1 MPSLSKAITLVES
14 EHEKHRTQAEK
25 LINQC
30 LPLSGNSIR
39 IGITGVPGAGKSTFI
54 ESFGGL
60 LAAEGKKVAIL
71 AVDPSSSQSKGSIL
85 GDKTRM
91 ERLVQNSNVFIRP
104 SASGSHLGG
113 VAKKTRE
120 SIVLCEAAGYDVIL
134 IETIGVGQSETTV
147 HSMVDFF
154 LLLQIVGAGDELQ
167 GMKRG
172 IMELCD
178 AILINKADGDNIQ
191 RAKLA
196 RQEYINALHL
206 FSEKPNG
213 WIPKV
218 LTCSALEHIG
228 IDKVWEMIQSYVSY
242 TKDNDTFIA
251 KREQQEEF
259 WLFDTLNQAVLNK
272 FYTHKNVKKELNN
285 QLELL
290 KQKKAT
296 PYDAASTILKFFD

>member
-1 MPSLSKAITLVES
+1 MPALSKAITLVES
-14 EHEKHRTQAEK
+14 HHAKHREEAEK
-25 LINQC
+25 LIKKC
-30 LPLSGNSIR
+30 LPHSGQSIR

-60 LAAEGKKVAIL
+60 LASKGKKVAVL

-91 ERLVQNSNVFIRP
+91 ERLVQNPNVFIRP
-104 SASGSHLGG
+104 SASGTHLGG

-120 SIVLCEAAGYDVIL
+120 SIILCEAAGYEIIL
-134 IETIGVGQSETTV
+134 VETIGVGQSETTV

-178 AILINKADGDNIQ
+178 AILINKADGDNVQ
-191 RAKLA
+191 SAHLAK
-196 RQEYINALHL
+196 QEYLNALHL

-213 WIPKV
+213 WTPKV
-218 LTCSALEHIG
+218 LTCSAIEQKG
-228 IDKVWEMIQSYVSY
+228 IEEVWQMITEYISF
-242 TKDNDTFIA
+242 TKDNNTFTS
-251 KREQQEEF
+251 KRDQQEEYWF
-259 WLFDTLNQAVLNK
+259 YDTLNHTLLDR
-272 FYTHKNVKKELNN
+272 FYSNQKVKSLMKE
-285 QLELL
+285 QLKLL

-296 PYDAASTILKFFD
+296 PYDAASSLLDLFD